1 MQEKKLEM
9 YGGLFG
15 GLIPLIVL
23 VGGLV
28 WLSVA
33 ERGGTKPFWACAWIA
48 LCVGIFFAKDKE
60 EYCKAAC
67 GHRRPHGHRHRYGV
81 AAGRGVRQAHGR
93 RGACAGA
100 FVDGHDDRG
109 AGRRLRGAGLPRR
122 DAVRPRHG
130 HEHRHLHCPVAGA
143 VSGGLFPRSGPGHAR
158 VGDSVRA
165 AFGDNLAPISDTTIV
180 SAYTQGA
187 EMRDVVRSRF
197 PLAISAASI
206 SAVVFLVFGGGGEVR
221 PLPEMQASLNPSGL
235 FMLLALAIVVVSA
248 LKGRHIIQSLIYGNV
263 AAAFVGMLIGT
274 IRPADIFSVPAAKGG
289 STGLI
294 QAGIDNVVGAIIFA
308 ILILAVTQI
317 LVECGIMRRILDF
330 AQSTLVATVRQ
341 AELFIVGVTILAS
354 IPISANAPA
363 ELLVGP
369 SIVRP
374 LGERFGLAAA
384 RRANLM
390 DCAVCTIFFVLPWH
404 IAVAAW
410 YGALYSAAET
420 YATPPR
426 PSARPCTIPIHGH
439 CSLCCC
445 SPPSPAG
452 TESTPRMKRPPHD
465 FGGALPRNQT
475 ERRGTASALHKG
487 RAACQRCSP
496 LIPT

>member
-1 MQEKKLEM
+1 ML
-9 YGGLFG
+9 GLA
-15 GLIPLIVL
+15 II
-23 VGGLV
+23 
-28 WLSVA
+28 LS
-33 ERGGTKPFWACAWIA
+33 G
-48 LCVGIFFAKDKE
+48 
-60 EYCKAAC
+60 
-67 GHRRPHGHRHRYGV
+67 
-81 AAGRGVRQAHGR
+81 
-93 RGACAGA
+93 
-100 FVDGHDDRG
+100 
-109 AGRRLRGAGLPRR
+109 
-122 DAVRPRHG
+122 
-130 HEHRHLHCPVAGA
+130 
-143 VSGGLFPRSGPGHAR
+143 
-158 VGDSVRA
+158 A

-235 FMLLALAIVVVSA
+235 FMLLALGIVVVSA
-248 LKGRHIIQSLIYGNV
+248 LKGRHIIESLIYGNV

-294 QAGIDNVVGAIIFA
+294 QAGIDNVVGAIIFM

-363 ELLVGP
+363 ELLVG
-369 SIVRP
+369 S
-374 LGERFGLAAA
+374 GASCGLWASVSARGGAA
-384 RRANLM
+384 RQPHGLRGVHDLL
-390 DCAVCTIFFVLPWH
+390 VLPWH

-410 YGALYSAAET
+410 YGALTARRKTMPSRPAHQRGPVQPLFMGNSLAVLLFSAFT
-420 YATPPR
+420 GWNRKYAKDE
-426 PSARPCTIPIHGH
+426 A
-439 CSLCCC
+439 
-445 SPPSPAG
+445 PA
-452 TESTPRMKRPPHD
+452 
-465 FGGALPRNQT
+465 A
-475 ERRGTASALHKG
+475 
-487 RAACQRCSP
+487 
-496 LIPT
+496 

>member
-1 MQEKKLEM
+1 MIKDNSMFETLIPRFPDYEFIDSGDFEKLER
-9 YGGLFG
+9 FG
-15 GLIPLIVL
+15 RYVTRRPEPQAI
-23 VGGLV
+23 
-28 WLSVA
+28 WRRTLSEEEWRRA
-33 ERGGTKPFWACAWIA
+33 ADASFLRDTRSEERGEW
-48 LCVGIFFAKDKE
+48 
-60 EYCKAAC
+60 
-67 GHRRPHGHRHRYGV
+67 
-81 AAGRGVRQAHGR
+81 
-93 RGACAGA
+93 
-100 FVDGHDDRG
+100 
-109 AGRRLRGAGLPRR
+109 RLG
-122 DAVRPRHG
+122 
-130 HEHRHLHCPVAGA
+130 
-143 VSGGLFPRSGPGHAR
+143 
-158 VGDSVRA
+158 
-165 AFGDNLAPISDTTIV
+165 
-180 SAYTQGA
+180 
-187 EMRDVVRSRF
+187 
-197 PLAISAASI
+197 
-206 SAVVFLVFGGGGEVR
+206 
-221 PLPEMQASLNPSGL
+221 PEMQASLNPSGL
-235 FMLLALAIVVVSA
+235 FMLLALGIVVVSA
-248 LKGRHIIQSLIYGNV
+248 LKGRHIIESLIYGNV

-410 YGALYSAAET
+410 YGALYSAAEP
-420 YATPPR
+420 YAIPAPPI
-426 PSARPCTIPIHGH
+426 SAALYNPYSWALLAVLLFSAFTGWNRKYAKDEA
-439 CSLCCC
+439 
-445 SPPSPAG
+445 PA
-452 TESTPRMKRPPHD
+452 
-465 FGGALPRNQT
+465 A
-475 ERRGTASALHKG
+475 
-487 RAACQRCSP
+487 
-496 LIPT
+496 

>member
-48 LCVGIFFAKDKE
+48 LCVGIFFAKNKE
-60 EYCKAAC
+60 EYCKAAMR
-67 GHRRPHGHRHRYGV
+67 GIGDRTGIVIVTAWLLAGV
-81 AAGRGVRQAHGR
+81 FGKLMAAGGLVQGLLWMGMTTGAQGGVFVVLVFLAAMLFALGTGTSTGTCIALSPVLYPAGYFL
-93 RGACAGA
+93 GADPAM
-100 FVDGHDDRG
+100 
-109 AGRRLRGAGLPRR
+109 LGL
-122 DAVRPRHG
+122 AI
-130 HEHRHLHCPVAGA
+130 L
-143 VSGGLFPRSGPGHAR
+143 SG
-158 VGDSVRA
+158 A

-235 FMLLALAIVVVSA
+235 FMLLALGIVVVSA
-248 LKGRHIIQSLIYGNV
+248 LKGRHIIESLIYGNV

-294 QAGIDNVVGAIIFA
+294 QAGIDNVVGANLCDPDSGGDADIGGMRHH
-308 ILILAVTQI
+308 AVHSGLRPEHAGCHRPAGRT
-317 LVECGIMRRILDF
+317 LHRRRDHSGLDPHF
-330 AQSTLVATVRQ
+330 RQCPGGTVGGSEHRAAFGRAFRPRGGAARQPHGLRGVHDLLCPAVAYRGGGVVRSALQRGGNLCHPRPAHQRGPVQPLFMGTARGAAVLRLHRLEPQVRQ
-341 AELFIVGVTILAS
+341 G
-354 IPISANAPA
+354 
-363 ELLVGP
+363 
-369 SIVRP
+369 
-374 LGERFGLAAA
+374 
-384 RRANLM
+384 
-390 DCAVCTIFFVLPWH
+390 
-404 IAVAAW
+404 
-410 YGALYSAAET
+410 
-420 YATPPR
+420 
-426 PSARPCTIPIHGH
+426 
-439 CSLCCC
+439 
-445 SPPSPAG
+445 
-452 TESTPRMKRPPHD
+452 
-465 FGGALPRNQT
+465 
-475 ERRGTASALHKG
+475 
-487 RAACQRCSP
+487 
-496 LIPT
+496 